1 MRLFIAE
8 KPDLAR
14 AIVEGLGGGSR
25 QSGYFDCGNDYVTW
39 CFGHMLQLLDPEDY
53 DARFKVWAME
63 DLPISHIPWRK
74 QPAGDKKDQL
84 KIITGL
90 LKQADSV
97 VHAGDPD
104 DEGQLLVDEIIEYAK
119 SRLPV
124 QRLLINDN
132 NTAVV
137 RRALATMRDN
147 REFAGLSAAAEA
159 RSVGD
164 QLYGYNLTRAYTLA
178 ARKAG
183 YQGVLSVGR
192 VQTPILGLVVRRDRE
207 FEAHTKS
214 FYYNVTG
221 QFQFGELEFPARY
234 QIVDGDPVDDKGRL
248 IDQTHAQGIADTV
261 RGKPARIASAATKQ
275 KEQHPPLPYNLL
287 KLQTDASRKFGFK
300 PDQTKDITQSLRD
313 KHRLITYNRSDC
325 EYLSEEQHADAPQ
338 VLAAIAT
345 TAPVLAP
352 VAQRADPALKSRA
365 FNSSKVSAHHGII
378 PTEATA
384 DLSKLSDG
392 EQKIYLLIARAYLAQ
407 FFPKHQYDQTD
418 VIVES
423 EGHRFG
429 VRANVTTR
437 AGWLALYKNDVGNED
452 LEGEEDA
459 LTTDLRSA
467 RADQEGACKDARAE
481 QMETKPRPLYTM
493 ATLLTDLTRVAKY
506 VRDERLRKL
515 LVEKDKGKEG
525 EHGGIGTP
533 ATRDTIIA
541 TLFDRGYLAEK
552 GKSIVSTPTGRE
564 FYDCLPDQAK
574 YPDMTALWHEQQ
586 KAIQAGERD
595 AESFVR
601 ELLTYIGHEVESV
614 KTHGIGIKIDAHP
627 CPDCGKPLRRIKKK
641 EKNEFFWGCTGFS
654 EGCKFACEDK
664 AGKPV
669 PRQSAAVSVLHKCMA
684 CGKGLTRRPGK
695 KRGAYWW
702 GCSGYPT
709 CAKTYPDIKGQ
720 PDYSK
725 RSAKE

>member
-25 QSGYFDCGNDYVTW
+25 QTGYFDCGNDYVTW

-53 DARFKVWAME
+53 DARYKTWSMD
-63 DLPISHIPWRK
+63 DLPIAHIPWRK

-104 DEGQLLVDEIIEYAK
+104 DEGQLLVDEILEYAK
-119 SRLPV
+119 CRAPV
-124 QRLLINDN
+124 MRLLINDN

-137 RRALATMRDN
+137 RRAFANMRDN

-214 FYYNVTG
+214 FYYIVAG
-221 QFQFGELEFPARY
+221 QFRIQGLEFPARY
-234 QIVDGDPVDDKGRL
+234 QIADGDPVDDKGRL
-248 IDQTHAQGIADTV
+248 IDPVHANSIADAV
-261 RGKPARIASAATKQ
+261 RGKSARIVSADTKQ

-300 PDQTKDITQSLRD
+300 PDQTKDITQTLRD

-338 VLAAIAT
+338 VLAAIAA
-345 TAPVLAP
+345 TAPILAP

-365 FNSSKVSAHHGII
+365 FNSAKVSAHHGII

-384 DLSKLSDG
+384 DLSKLTDG
-392 EQKIYLLIARAYLAQ
+392 EQKIYLLIARAYIAQ
-407 FFPKHQYDQTD
+407 FWPKHQYDQTD
-418 VIVES
+418 ILVES
-423 EGHRFG
+423 EGHRFA
-429 VRANVTTR
+429 VRSNVTTR
-437 AGWLALYKNDVGNED
+437 AGWLTLYKNDAGNED
-452 LEGEEDA
+452 LEGDEDTLA
-459 LTTDLRSA
+459 ADLRNA
-467 RADQEGACKDARAE
+467 RAEQQGTCVEATAE

-493 ATLLTDLTRVAKY
+493 ATLLADLTRVAKY
-506 VRDERLRKL
+506 VRDDRLRKL
-515 LVEKDKGKEG
+515 LIEKDKGKEG

-541 TLFDRGYLAEK
+541 TLFERGYLAEK
-552 GKSIVSTPTGRE
+552 GKNIVSTPTGRE

-586 KAIQAGERD
+586 KAIQVGEHN

-601 ELLTYIGHEVESV
+601 ELLAYIGEEVDAV
-614 KTHGIGIKIDAHP
+614 KVNGIGIKTDTHL
-627 CPDCGKPLRRIKKK
+627 CPDCGRPLRRIKKK
-641 EKNEFFWGCTGFS
+641 GKNEFFWGCTGFS
-654 EGCKFACEDK
+654 EGCKYACEDK

-669 PRQSAAVSVLHKCMA
+669 PKEAAAVSTLHKCMA
-684 CGKGLTRRPGK
+684 CGKGLTRRPSK
-695 KRGAYWW
+695 KRGVFWW
-702 GCSGYPT
+702 GCSSYPA
-709 CAKTYPDIKGQ
+709 CDKTYPDIKGR

-725 RSAKE
+725 RKE